1 MSNKATRLIT
11 RYPDNILSNYWR
23 QFALTGGHSPH
34 SPDSS
39 DWTIYTL
46 SSCPF
51 CQKAKDLL
59 SKHNQTFREVPVHD
73 KAETIN
79 TLANK
84 TGGYEYF
91 PMIFHHGKF
100 VGGYADIKDSF

>member
-1 MSNKATRLIT
+1 MSSQATRLIT

-23 QFALTGGHSPH
+23 QFALSGGHSPT
-34 SPDSS
+34 PT

-46 SSCPF
+46 SSCPY

-59 SKHNQTFREVPVHD
+59 AKHNQTFREIPVHN
-73 KAETIN
+73 KAETISE
-79 TLANK
+79 LAEK
-84 TGGYEYF
+84 TGNYEYF